1 MRDGTMPSTTHQGGC
16 VLILTR
22 KQGESITIGDDIK
35 VTVLGVFGRQV
46 RLGVDAPIKVVVH
59 REEVYLKIKEE
70 NKKARSIKSDL
81 AGLARL
87 IKGKVTGEDQSR
99 DAGSGIELRSSH
111 RPPKGAPG
119 PRRHGAKGE

>member
-1 MRDGTMPSTTHQGGC
+1 M
-16 VLILTR
+16 LILTR

-87 IKGKVTGEDQSR
+87 IKGKVTGDEPPR
-99 DAGSGIELRSSH
+99 DSGGGIELRSTP
-111 RPPKGAPG
+111 RPPKGATRS
-119 PRRHGAKGE
+119 RRHGAQGE

>member
-1 MRDGTMPSTTHQGGC
+1 M
-16 VLILTR
+16 LILTR

-70 NKKARSIKSDL
+70 NKKARSIKTDL

-87 IKGKVTGEDQSR
+87 IKGKVTGEDTPR
-99 DAGSGIELRSSH
+99 GPGSGIELRSTH
-111 RPPKGAPG
+111 RPSKGVTG
-119 PRRHGAKGE
+119 PRRHGAQGD